1 MKEKSSQQDK
11 DVQEGSG
18 LKTAGPDGEI
28 TAGFC
33 FFALMPKTG
42 LKPGVHK
49 HLGRSWLDTM
59 ARRPVLNSLAANV
72 PKAVV

>member
-1 MKEKSSQQDK
+1 MKDKSSDQDK

-33 FFALMPKTG
+33 PIYDDFL
-42 LKPGVHK
+42 
-49 HLGRSWLDTM
+49 
-59 ARRPVLNSLAANV
+59 VLTCA
-72 PKAVV
+72 